1 MEVHSWDSMS
11 ASEVKPGISRRT
23 IKGERAS
30 LSYVELAPGA
40 ESPLHQHVHEQIDYV
55 LEGELEFSSGSHVV
69 VVKAG
74 QVVVLPGCAPHRVRN
89 VGAGVARNLGV
100 FSPPGV

>member
-1 MEVHSWDSMS
+1 MEIYSWNSIS
-11 ASEVKPGISRRT
+11 TSEVKPGIERKT

-30 LSYVELAPGA
+30 LSLVELAPGA

-55 LEGELEFSSGSHVV
+55 LEGELEFSSAGQV

-89 VGAGVARNLGV
+89 VGACVARNLGV
-100 FSPPGV
+100 FSPPGT